1 MTPSGLAAA
10 STWRRLV
17 PGRRFVLLYA
27 SCGWLAGLWLG
38 GTVAVP
44 IWLVLPA
51 AILPLAA
58 LPFLWRVDAA
68 RLALVA
74 LAAAFLGAARGAQAR
89 VVPADLPA
97 GGAQVELQGVVDAE
111 PDVRDRSVR
120 LILRLERQRLAGSW
134 VPARGKA
141 LVQTTVFQ
149 AADYGDRLLVRGAL
163 EAPAVVGTDGFDYRL
178 WLARQGIGGVMRF
191 PSVRVVETA
200 QGNPLLAA
208 ITSARERVERVAGEI
223 LPEPQASLLRASLVG
238 TKSATFADLTH
249 DFVATGMIHLIA
261 TSGMKVNAVA
271 GTVLLLFTPLVGRR
285 RAVVV
290 CLAGVALYVALTG
303 ATPAGVRAGL
313 MWAAAC
319 SAVLAGRW
327 GSSGQA
333 LALAAAVL
341 AGIDP
346 PALFD
351 SGFQLS
357 AVATAGLLVVGPAL
371 EPWLAALP
379 RWAAEPVGA
388 TVAAQ
393 VTTLPILLVG
403 FHQLSFI
410 SPLANLLCLPVL
422 PWVMG
427 LGALAVAAD
436 SVSHGLG
443 VAAGWLVWVPLT
455 WMIDVVHALAA
466 LPFASRPAAGQGAPF
481 TLAYYALVVAAVA
494 LAPRPV
500 ATPPASQA
508 DGHAGGQ
515 PGADW
520 IGPAVAACAL
530 ALAVGA
536 ITAAGAPRD
545 DLLHV
550 TLLDVGK
557 GDAALIRD
565 PAGRAI
571 LVDAGSNPRVI
582 TTALGERL
590 PPWHRRLDLLV
601 LASYDQDELQGA
613 LEVADRYRPRA
624 ALAPAGKGTG
634 ALYEQWV
641 ARSAEAGIDV
651 QPVLEPLAVALGDG
665 ARLEV
670 RPVARAPTGAKGG
683 PRVALRL
690 VYGAFAVV
698 FGGNLDPQ
706 EQQGLVDQA
715 APLRGTVLVVPR
727 NGSPGSLSPAFAGA
741 VAPAGVAIIAD
752 PAAKADSPSVD
763 TLDQLAGL
771 PVFRTDQLGSVEL
784 VSDGRSWGLRR

>member
-1 MTPSGLAAA
+1 MTQWRVGAT
-10 STWRRLV
+10 STWRRLL

-38 GTVAVP
+38 GTVATP
-44 IWLVLPA
+44 PWLALPT
-51 AILPLAA
+51 AILPLGA
-58 LPFLWRVDAA
+58 LPFAWRGDVA
-68 RLALVA
+68 RIALVA
-74 LAAAFLGAARGAQAR
+74 AVAAGAGVARGTQAR
-89 VVPADLPA
+89 IVPMDLP
-97 GGAQVELQGVVDAE
+97 GSGAQVELQGVADAE

-120 LILRLERQRLAGSW
+120 LVVRLEEQRLAGRW
-134 VPARGKA
+134 APARGEI
-141 LVQTTVFQ
+141 LVQTTAFQ
-149 AADYGDRLLVRGAL
+149 AANYGDRLLVRGVV
-163 EAPAVVGTDGFDYRL
+163 EAPQAAVADGFDYRL

-200 QGNPLLAA
+200 QGNPALAA
-208 ITSARERVERVAGEI
+208 ITSARQRVEHVSGEI

-271 GTVLLLFTPLVGRR
+271 GTLLLLFTPLVGKR
-285 RAVVV
+285 RAVVL
-290 CLAGVALYVALTG
+290 CLAGVAAYIALTG

-333 LALAAAVL
+333 LALAAATL
-341 AGIDP
+341 AGIEP
-346 PALFD
+346 PVVFD

-371 EPWLAALP
+371 EPWLSRLP

-403 FHQLSFI
+403 FRQLSFVA
-410 SPLANLLCLPVL
+410 PLANLLCLPVL

-427 LGALAVAAD
+427 LGAVAVAAG
-436 SVSHGLG
+436 SVGHGLG

-466 LPFASRPAAGQGAPF
+466 LPFAYRPAAGQGAPF
-481 TLAYYALVVAAVA
+481 TLAYYALVAVAVA
-494 LAPRPV
+494 LAPRPGAAPSAPRARQAAV
-500 ATPPASQA
+500 ARPR
-508 DGHAGGQ
+508 AG
-515 PGADW
+515 W
-520 IGPAVAACAL
+520 IGVAVAAGVL
-530 ALAVGA
+530 AIAV
-536 ITAAGAPRD
+536 AAVAVVRFPRD

-557 GDAALIRD
+557 GDAAFIRD

-571 LVDAGSNPRVI
+571 LVDAGSNPRAI
-582 TTALGERL
+582 ATTLGELL
-590 PPWHRRLDLLV
+590 PPWRRRLDLLV

-613 LEVADRYRPRA
+613 IDVADRYRPRA

-651 QPVLEPLAVALGDG
+651 QPILEPLAVALGNG
-665 ARLEV
+665 ARLEL
-670 RPVARAPTGAKGG
+670 RPVAPAGAGATRG

-690 VYGAFAVV
+690 VYGEFAVV
-698 FGGNLDPQ
+698 FGGNLDPS
-706 EQQGLVDQA
+706 EQQGLVDEA

-727 NGSPGSLSPAFAGA
+727 NGGPGSLSPAFARA
-741 VAPAGVAIIAD
+741 VAPAGVAIAAD
-752 PAAKADSPSVD
+752 PAAKADSPSGD
-763 TLDQLAGL
+763 TLDLLAGL
-771 PVFRTDQLGSVEL
+771 PVFRTDQLGNLEL